1 MVTASGVSTTSATGI
16 ATTLMSAVPD
26 LPPAVAVIVTGPG
39 ATAVTSPVLETVAVP
54 PDEVLQTTVGVGLQL
69 VLVTL
74 AVSSTVEFTSS
85 CAGAPVMA
93 TAETLHSGGGGGGGG
108 GLLVEES
115 PQAQSRAAAG
125 SKGRKTER
133 FDTGGLL

>member
-93 TAETLHSGGGGGGGG
+93 TAETLHSGGGGGG
-108 GLLVEES
+108 LLVEES

-125 SKGRKTER
+125 SRGRKTER